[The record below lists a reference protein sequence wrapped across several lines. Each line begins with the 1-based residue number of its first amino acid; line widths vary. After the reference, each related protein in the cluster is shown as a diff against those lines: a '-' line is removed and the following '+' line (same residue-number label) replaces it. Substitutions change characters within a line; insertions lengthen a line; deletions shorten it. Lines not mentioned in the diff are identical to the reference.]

1 MLATET
7 QDAPTQKPNATWSP
21 KKASRHAHGHPPS
34 PNKWGS
40 GSSHPSKWSL
50 HIHSRPPSIQCHR
63 CHTDL
68 LEWKAGRRP
77 AHTSS
82 LMCDVWCRVIITDLS
97 AWEQWPSFFT
107 HIAWE
112 FNLYSSPL
120 ALHTTYRW
128 PYGCSHLPT
137 PFQIPVSHTWG
148 LEWSHPP
155 GNSSFSLR
163 FHSNTTSL
171 EVSL

>member
-68 LEWKAGRRP
+68 LEWKAGRCP

-82 LMCDVWCRVIITDLS
+82 LMCDVWCHVIITDLTVPENNGRRS
-97 AWEQWPSFFT
+97 SLTSPGSSTSTPRLWLSTPPTGGHTAAHTCPLPSKYLF
-107 HIAWE
+107 
-112 FNLYSSPL
+112 
-120 ALHTTYRW
+120 HTS
-128 PYGCSHLPT
+128 GA
-137 PFQIPVSHTWG
+137 
-148 LEWSHPP
+148 
-155 GNSSFSLR
+155 
-163 FHSNTTSL
+163 
-171 EVSL
+171 